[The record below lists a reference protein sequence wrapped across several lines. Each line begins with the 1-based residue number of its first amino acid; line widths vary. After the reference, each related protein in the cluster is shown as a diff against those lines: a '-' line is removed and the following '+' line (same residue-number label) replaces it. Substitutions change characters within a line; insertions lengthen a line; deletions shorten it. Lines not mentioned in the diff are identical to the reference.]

1 MSITSKELA
10 KILNL
15 SPAAISMALNNKPGV
30 STATRKLV
38 METADK
44 YGYDFSKLAEK
55 HNLKGTIYFVIY
67 KKHGAVVSDT
77 PFFSELSEG
86 IALGCKKADYKL
98 KISYIYE
105 DEDIVEKQLEEIQY
119 SDCIGMIVLGT
130 EMKPEDLKPFHLF

>member
-15 SPAAISMALNNKPGV
+15 SPTAISMALNNKPGV

-77 PFFSELSEG
+77 PFFLNYQKGLLS
-86 IALGCKKADYKL
+86 DVRKL
-98 KISYIYE
+98 TIS
-105 DEDIVEKQLEEIQY
+105 
-119 SDCIGMIVLGT
+119 
-130 EMKPEDLKPFHLF
+130 

>member
-15 SPAAISMALNNKPGV
+15 SPAAVSMALNNKPGV

-98 KISYIYE
+98 KISYVYE
-105 DEDIVEKQLEEIQY
+105 DEDIVY
-119 SDCIGMIVLGT
+119 SI
-130 EMKPEDLKPFHLF
+130 